1 MLKMHMERVCVKSL
15 EKPWSD
21 EDCGGV
27 RGTGDDT
34 WHKSRAEAVGL
45 SPDAVPAIAAMA
57 HLSVENVLMH
67 FKDFVVSLSSPLS
80 EGHCVRVPSP
90 FSTCMIG

>member
-1 MLKMHMERVCVKSL
+1 MKSL
-15 EKPWSD
+15 EKSWSD

-27 RGTGDDT
+27 REAGDDT

-45 SPDAVPAIAAMA
+45 SPDAVTAIAAMA
-57 HLSVENVLMH
+57 HLCVEDVLMC

-80 EGHCVRVPSP
+80 GGTLCEGTFSFFYMHDRVM
-90 FSTCMIG
+90 FN